1 MQGICIS
8 LTAALGRELPG
19 ISHQIQLL
27 HIWEGHFFPF
37 KNPTVMKWRRS
48 LRRARWIQRHCCRQ
62 PWSHLIHL
70 QGQWPWRSQSDE
82 PCGFWHGAYQIQFM
96 IKDLPFQ
103 EVELFNK
110 RTDKVLHSLKDSR
123 VTLWYVGV
131 YTRSPYKKPYKYPPA
146 KAEDV
151 FLLPGQTA
159 RKAKPRYC
167 RGRQSSATNPVSSQ
181 RTDLTGEWRVT
192 SVCHITADRKPAPH
206 VQGPPCPF
214 PPGLRGCHSWQMN
227 IRHYC
232 PRLPFTFPLP
242 MHLSFPVLLFR
253 L

>member
-1 MQGICIS
+1 
-8 LTAALGRELPG
+8 
-19 ISHQIQLL
+19 
-27 HIWEGHFFPF
+27 
-37 KNPTVMKWRRS
+37 
-48 LRRARWIQRHCCRQ
+48 
-62 PWSHLIHL
+62 
-70 QGQWPWRSQSDE
+70 
-82 PCGFWHGAYQIQFM
+82 M

-159 RKAKPRYC
+159 HKAKPRYC

-181 RTDLTGEWRVT
+181 RTDLTGE
-192 SVCHITADRKPAPH
+192 
-206 VQGPPCPF
+206 
-214 PPGLRGCHSWQMN
+214 
-227 IRHYC
+227 
-232 PRLPFTFPLP
+232 
-242 MHLSFPVLLFR
+242 
-253 L
+253 